1 MRHALALP
9 PLLLLLLFSL
19 PPPLASLHAPRAR
32 AQAALTAPSML
43 GQLLDRAAS
52 AAGSAAD
59 ARVRVG
65 FETLAARG
73 FEGLTG
79 GVRGSAGSRGGVRA
93 RPHAWR
99 EPAQVPPLAARQPGD
114 AFASLLRRPRSGLG
128 LFRILSL

>member
-32 AQAALTAPSML
+32 AQAALTAPGML

-73 FEGLTG
+73 FEAPTPIQAAVVPAALRGLDIC
-79 GVRGSAGSRGGVRA
+79 GSAVTGSGKT
-93 RPHAWR
+93 
-99 EPAQVPPLAARQPGD
+99 AAFTLPILER
-114 AFASLLRRPRSGLG
+114 LRHRSRCEQAAPRS
-128 LFRILSL
+128 SPSQ

>member
-52 AAGSAAD
+52 AAGSATD